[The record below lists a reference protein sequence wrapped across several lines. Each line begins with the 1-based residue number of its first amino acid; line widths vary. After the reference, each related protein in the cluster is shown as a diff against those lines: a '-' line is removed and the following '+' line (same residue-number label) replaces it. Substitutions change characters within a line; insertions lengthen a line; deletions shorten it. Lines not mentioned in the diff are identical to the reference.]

1 MRKRIAMIM
10 TMAMRHYYCGV
21 KSLLQNLQQLRKIK
35 EEENLQIKN

>member
-21 KSLLQNLQQLRKIK
+21 KSYQHNFQQLRKIK
-35 EEENLQIKN
+35 EQENKQKKN